1 MQRNNGRVLLAEL
14 TCGQIEYEDTGGDK
28 PVIVLLHGLAMNGSV
43 WRKVVAGLQDDFRCI
58 VPTLPLGGHR
68 LPVKPQFDLSPRSV
82 AMLIGEFLERL
93 DLHGV
98 TLVESDTG
106 RAQTLAGTGPARV
119 ARLVLVSCEAFENYP
134 PGLPGKVV
142 SMAAMFPGGIN
153 AMVQPLRIRA
163 LRRLPV
169 ALGRMSKR
177 KVPDDVTD
185 GWLHPLMHNRQ
196 IRKDLER
203 YLRAVDKREMIEAA
217 EKLPAFG
224 RPALIVWAEE
234 DRVMPIDT
242 GRRLAKVLPNCE
254 FVSVPDSFTLISE
267 DQPEVLTGLIRDFV
281 RKNPDRVSE

>member
-1 MQRNNGRVLLAEL
+1 MQRNNGRILLAEL
-14 TCGQIEYEDTGGDK
+14 TCGEIEYEDTGGGK

-82 AMLIGEFLERL
+82 AMLIGEFLELL

-98 TLVESDTG
+98 TLVENDTG
-106 RAQTLAGTGPARV
+106 RAQTLAGAGPARV

-153 AMVQPLRIRA
+153 ALVQPLRIRA
-163 LRRLPV
+163 LRRLPM

-185 GWLHPLMHNRQ
+185 GWLQPLMHNRL

-203 YLRAVDKREMIEAA
+203 YLRAAGKRDMIEAA

-242 GRRLAKVLPNCE
+242 GRRLAKVLPNSE
-254 FVSVPDSFTLISE
+254 FVSVPDSFTLIPE
-267 DQPEVLTGLIRDFV
+267 DQPEALAGLIRDFV
-281 RKNPDRVSE
+281 RKNPDQVSE